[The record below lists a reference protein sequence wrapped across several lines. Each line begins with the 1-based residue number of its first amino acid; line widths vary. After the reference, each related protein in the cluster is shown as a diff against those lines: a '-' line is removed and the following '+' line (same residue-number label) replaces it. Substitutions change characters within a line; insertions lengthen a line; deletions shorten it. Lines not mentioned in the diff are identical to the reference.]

1 MFFFCFCFFLLP
13 LPSLFWLTALAAGFL
28 LGFLLP
34 SYFLFTALRLHDVFF
49 GHFLFRLVFW
59 LCFPLPSLV
68 PSFLMRSL
76 CCWQGRRIPVIATC
90 CGNLQDELL
99 QDTTEG
105 QALRDLWRSG
115 VPNARPLD
123 QSWIICTDVHIVC
136 TDVHIVCT
144 SVLEH
149 FGTGLGETGEDQCV
163 CTEFDMTCAQY
174 HWFVWHLSLLNQA
187 SLIVF
192 ETS

>member
-1 MFFFCFCFFLLP
+1 M
-13 LPSLFWLTALAAGFL
+13 
-28 LGFLLP
+28 
-34 SYFLFTALRLHDVFF
+34 
-49 GHFLFRLVFW
+49 
-59 LCFPLPSLV
+59 
-68 PSFLMRSL
+68 
-76 CCWQGRRIPVIATC
+76 
-90 CGNLQDELL
+90 
-99 QDTTEG
+99 
-105 QALRDLWRSG
+105 
-115 VPNARPLD
+115 
-123 QSWIICTDVHIVC
+123 HIVC

>member
-13 LPSLFWLTALAAGFL
+13 LPSLFWLAALAAGFL

-76 CCWQGRRIPVIATC
+76 GRV
-90 CGNLQDELL
+90 G
-99 QDTTEG
+99 G
-105 QALRDLWRSG
+105 
-115 VPNARPLD
+115 
-123 QSWIICTDVHIVC
+123 
-136 TDVHIVCT
+136 
-144 SVLEH
+144 
-149 FGTGLGETGEDQCV
+149 F
-163 CTEFDMTCAQY
+163 
-174 HWFVWHLSLLNQA
+174 LSLPLA
-187 SLIVF
+187 V
-192 ETS
+192 ETCRTNCFKTLLKDKLCAIYGAQEFPMHALWTNHE